1 MAKRARSPSPND
13 VALLDSPPIHAS
25 GNTPESA
32 RHDLDESRRAQ
43 KHTHLDH
50 RSSRVEEFICDLA
63 PHAPLSFRSY
73 TEYETHYLRDH
84 TNRCSECHK
93 NFPSEHF
100 LTLHITENHD
110 PFTAIKRDQGE
121 KIFACFVENCSKVC
135 GTWYKR
141 RSHLVDKHKFPKEF
155 DFFIV
160 NDGIDGRSSMLRP
173 DSHVKLMQR
182 SKNAQPKR
190 EAHGSNLIKA
200 DREPLSMEIDAVTA
214 PSKKDSQ
221 DLENVEMGGVGHQA
235 AQSAN
240 LGKGGTP
247 NHVSSSSNKTDVDVL
262 SNSLQ
267 SLKFVPNKIRFGNHK
282 GPLGKPKG

>member
-200 DREPLSMEIDAVTA
+200 DQGFSRSRECR
-214 PSKKDSQ
+214 
-221 DLENVEMGGVGHQA
+221 NGG
-235 AQSAN
+235 S
-240 LGKGGTP
+240 GTP